1 MRLINALSLYLP
13 SSYRCYIL
21 KISVKMEGL
30 SSLEGWAL
38 IATYFV
44 AMMMLVVFLRKHK
57 KTKEEFLVAN
67 RSMPWLL
74 TAFSMAATWVWAP
87 SMFVASEKAYTQ
99 GLAGVFWFVVPNV
112 LTLILF
118 AFFANK
124 MRKLRPDGWTFSDY
138 IREKYSKR
146 CHNLYLIESFGLQT
160 MSFAVQLLA
169 GATIFSKITGISFT
183 ATTIVMAV
191 CPLLYTF
198 ASGIRSSIVTDFW
211 KMLWIVIV
219 LLLGLPIMFSSAGPN
234 ALFNGL
240 GGITGDFG
248 SLFSATGIM
257 VALSFGIPTTIGL
270 LSGTFG
276 DQMFWQRVFCVKADK
291 VKRTMITAAFI
302 FAAVPISLAVF
313 GFFAAGT
320 GLAISDTQLTNVGAV
335 MAFCPKWFLYLFFV
349 LILSG
354 LISTV
359 DSIICAVSSVAGHDV
374 VKRLSMNEKW
384 HGRIQKNIFL
394 FILFANEVRAAR
406 FAMIVVTIIAILI
419 ANIPGLT
426 ILYLFLLY
434 GTLRSSVMLP
444 TVFAILGKRMS
455 ERGLFYG
462 ILTSM
467 IVGLPIFA
475 YGNFTGNIPMIVFG
489 SLFTILASGIMAVRR
504 KPLQR
509 GSMEVAIK
517 IDRTD
522 MDKRIAEIKAVHG
535 EYLACAEKME
545 AHIRTFRA
553 LTESARGTARDIRK
567 SVSQYKRLQGKKS
580 LNRKKSR
587 RK

>member
-1 MRLINALSLYLP
+1 
-13 SSYRCYIL
+13 
-21 KISVKMEGL
+21 MEGL

-291 VKRTMITAAFI
+291 VKLTMITAAFI

>member
-1 MRLINALSLYLP
+1 
-13 SSYRCYIL
+13 
-21 KISVKMEGL
+21 MEGL

-580 LNRKKSR
+580 LNRKKSQM
-587 RK
+587 

>member
-1 MRLINALSLYLP
+1 
-13 SSYRCYIL
+13 
-21 KISVKMEGL
+21 MEGL
-30 SSLEGWAL
+30 EIVEGWAL
-38 IATYFV
+38 IAGYFA
-44 AMMMLVVFLRKHK
+44 AMIALVFFLRKRE

-99 GLAGVFWFVVPNV
+99 GIAGVFWFVVPNV
-112 LTLILF
+112 LTLVLF

-124 MRKLRPDGWTFSDY
+124 MRKLRTDGWTFSDY
-138 IREKYSKR
+138 IREKYSNR
-146 CHNLYLIESFGLQT
+146 CHSLYLVESFGLQI

-183 ATTIVMAV
+183 TTTVVMAV
-191 CPLLYTF
+191 CPLFYTF
-198 ASGIRSSIVTDFW
+198 ACGIRSSIITDFW

-219 LLLGLPIMFSSAGPN
+219 LLAGLPIMLSNAGSDT
-234 ALFNGL
+234 LIKGL

-248 SLFSATGIM
+248 SLFSNNGIM

-276 DQMFWQRVFCVKADK
+276 DQMFWQRVFCVKAYK
-291 VKRTMITAAFI
+291 VKQTMIAAAVI
-302 FAAVPISLAVF
+302 FAVVPISLSVF
-313 GFFAAGT
+313 GFIASGAGMY
-320 GLAISDTQLTNVGAV
+320 ISDTQLVNVGAV

-349 LILSG
+349 LILAG

-374 VKRLSMNEKW
+374 SARAFNAWVKKFEKKE
-384 HGRIQKNIFL
+384 RISWVL
-394 FILFANEVRAAR
+394 EWAAVDGVGVAR
-406 FAMIVVTIIAILI
+406 ISMIVVTIVAVLI

-444 TVFAILGKRMS
+444 TVFAILGKRMT
-455 ERGLFYG
+455 EKGLFYG

-467 IVGLPIFA
+467 LVGLPVFA
-475 YGNFTGNIPMIVFG
+475 YGNLIGNIPLIVAG
-489 SLFTILASGIMAVRR
+489 SLFTILASGLIALDYRR
-504 KPLQR
+504 HLKPGPIEL
-509 GSMEVAIK
+509 K
-517 IDRTD
+517 IVVKNLDE
-522 MDKRIAEIKAVHG
+522 MN
-535 EYLACAEKME
+535 Y
-545 AHIRTFRA
+545 
-553 LTESARGTARDIRK
+553 
-567 SVSQYKRLQGKKS
+567 Q
-580 LNRKKSR
+580 LNRLSKQLKKTHADLLEVNKAFDELTGKNITISVETEDE
-587 RK
+587 KAK

>member
-1 MRLINALSLYLP
+1 
-13 SSYRCYIL
+13 
-21 KISVKMEGL
+21 MEGL

-146 CHNLYLIESFGLQT
+146 CHNLYLIESFGLQA

>member
-1 MRLINALSLYLP
+1 
-13 SSYRCYIL
+13 
-21 KISVKMEGL
+21 MEGL

-219 LLLGLPIMFSSAGPN
+219 LLFGLPIMFSSAGPD

-302 FAAVPISLAVF
+302 FAVVPISLAVF

-354 LISTV
+354 LISTA

-467 IVGLPIFA
+467 IVGLPVFA

-489 SLFTILASGIMAVRR
+489 SLFTILASGVMAVRR

-509 GSMEVAIK
+509 GPMEVAIK

-522 MDKRIAEIKAVHG
+522 MDKRIAEIKAVYG

>member
-1 MRLINALSLYLP
+1 MRSL
-13 SSYRCYIL
+13 
-21 KISVKMEGL
+21 E
-30 SSLEGWAL
+30 SLEGWAL
-38 IATYFV
+38 IAGYFA
-44 AMMMLVVFLRKHK
+44 AMIALVFFLRKRE

-99 GLAGVFWFVVPNV
+99 GIAGVFWFVVPNV
-112 LTLILF
+112 LTLVLF

-124 MRKLRPDGWTFSDY
+124 MRMLRPDGWTFSDY
-138 IREKYSKR
+138 IREKYSNR
-146 CHNLYLIESFGLQT
+146 CHSLYLVESFGLQV

-183 ATTIVMAV
+183 TTTIVMAV
-191 CPLLYTF
+191 CPLFYTF
-198 ASGIRSSIVTDFW
+198 ACGIRSSIITDFW

-219 LLLGLPIMFSSAGPN
+219 LVAGLPIMLSNAGPS
-234 ALFNGL
+234 ALVNGL

-248 SLFSATGIM
+248 SLFSHNGLL
-257 VALSFGIPTTIGL
+257 VALGFGIPTTIGL

-291 VKRTMITAAFI
+291 VKRTMMTAAVI
-302 FAAVPISLAVF
+302 FAVVPISLALF
-313 GFFAAGT
+313 GFIAAGT
-320 GLAISDTQLTNVGAV
+320 GLDISDTQLTNVGAV
-335 MAFCPKWFLYLFFV
+335 IAFCPKWFLYLFFV

-374 VKRLSMNEKW
+374 WQRVYNKYSNKIREGLPTSNIEVWCVDNDVKL
-384 HGRIQKNIFL
+384 
-394 FILFANEVRAAR
+394 AR
-406 FAMIVVTIIAILI
+406 MAMVAVTVIAVLI

-444 TVFAILGKRMS
+444 TVFAILGKPMT
-455 ERGLFYG
+455 EKGLFYG

-467 IVGLPIFA
+467 IVGLPVFA
-475 YGNFTGNIPMIVFG
+475 YGNLIGNIPLIVAG
-489 SLFTILASGIMAVRR
+489 SLFTILASGVIALDYRRHLKPGPIELKIVVRNLDDLNSQLTR
-504 KPLQR
+504 FNGKL
-509 GSMEVAIK
+509 K
-517 IDRTD
+517 
-522 MDKRIAEIKAVHG
+522 
-535 EYLACAEKME
+535 E
-545 AHIRTFRA
+545 ARNSLI
-553 LTESARGTARDIRK
+553 E
-567 SVSQYKRLQGKKS
+567 
-580 LNRKKSR
+580 LNRVYDELNGKNLTISVETEDEKVR
-587 RK
+587 QG

>member
-1 MRLINALSLYLP
+1 
-13 SSYRCYIL
+13 
-21 KISVKMEGL
+21 MEGL

-124 MRKLRPDGWTFSDY
+124 MRKLRPAGWTFSDY

-302 FAAVPISLAVF
+302 FAVVPISLAVF

>member
-1 MRLINALSLYLP
+1 
-13 SSYRCYIL
+13 
-21 KISVKMEGL
+21 MEGL

-44 AMMMLVVFLRKHK
+44 AMMLLVVFLRKHK

-99 GLAGVFWFVVPNV
+99 GLVGVFWFVVPNV

-138 IREKYSKR
+138 IREKYSNR

-191 CPLLYTF
+191 CPLVYTF

-219 LLLGLPIMFSSAGPN
+219 LLLGLPIMFSSAGPD
-234 ALFNGL
+234 ALLNGL
-240 GGITGDFG
+240 GGISGGFSD
-248 SLFSATGIM
+248 LFSGNGLL

-291 VKRTMITAAFI
+291 VKQTMIAAAVI
-302 FAAVPISLAVF
+302 FAVVPISLAVF
-313 GFFAAGT
+313 GFFAAGA
-320 GLAISDTQLTNVGAV
+320 GIYIADTQLVNVGAV

-374 VKRLSMNEKW
+374 WN
-384 HGRIQKNIFL
+384 RIYANYSDRTHKGISTSR
-394 FILFANEVRAAR
+394 FIVWCVDHDVSLAR
-406 FAMIVVTIIAILI
+406 IAMVVVTIVAILI

-489 SLFTILASGIMAVRR
+489 SLFTILASGLMAIR
-504 KPLQR
+504 KPFKR
-509 GSMEVAIK
+509 GPVEMVIK
-517 IDRTD
+517 VDRTE
-522 MDKRIAEIKAVHG
+522 MDKCIEEMKTVGAEYKR
-535 EYLACAEKME
+535 CAEKME
-545 AHIRTFRA
+545 GSIQTFKA
-553 LTESARGTARDIRK
+553 LTESAKETSKDIRR
-567 SVSQYKRLQGKKS
+567 SVNQYKSLREKVYLLRQKKQKS
-580 LNRKKSR
+580 NHRKSR
-587 RK
+587 R

>member
-1 MRLINALSLYLP
+1 
-13 SSYRCYIL
+13 
-21 KISVKMEGL
+21 MEGL

-99 GLAGVFWFVVPNV
+99 GLVGVFWFVVPNV
-112 LTLILF
+112 FTLILF

-124 MRKLRPDGWTFSDY
+124 MRKLRPEGWTFSDY

-146 CHNLYLIESFGLQT
+146 CHNLFLIESFGLQT

-183 ATTIVMAV
+183 ATTIVMAL

-198 ASGIRSSIVTDFW
+198 ASGIRSSIITDFW

-219 LLLGLPIMFSSAGPN
+219 LLLGLPIMFSSAGPE

-240 GGITGDFG
+240 GGVSGGFSD
-248 SLFSATGIM
+248 LFSGNGLM
-257 VALSFGIPTTIGL
+257 VTLSFGIPTTIGL

-302 FAAVPISLAVF
+302 FAVVPISLAVF

-374 VKRLSMNEKW
+374 WN
-384 HGRIQKNIFL
+384 RIYANYSDRTHKGISTSR
-394 FILFANEVRAAR
+394 FIVWCVDHDVSLAR
-406 FAMIVVTIIAILI
+406 IAMVVVTIVAILI

-455 ERGLFYG
+455 EGGLFYG

-475 YGNFTGNIPMIVFG
+475 YGNFAGSIPMIVFG
-489 SLFTILASGIMAVRR
+489 SLFTILASGLMAIRR
-504 KPLQR
+504 KPLKR

-517 IDRTD
+517 IDRTE
-522 MDKRIAEIKAVHG
+522 MDKRIAGIKAVHG

-545 AHIRTFRA
+545 THIRTFRA

-567 SVSQYKRLQGKKS
+567 SVSQYKQLQGKKS

>member
-1 MRLINALSLYLP
+1 
-13 SSYRCYIL
+13 
-21 KISVKMEGL
+21 MEGL
-30 SSLEGWAL
+30 SNLEGWAL

-44 AMMMLVVFLRKHK
+44 AMMLLVVFLRKHK

-99 GLAGVFWFVVPNV
+99 GIVGVFWFVVPNV

-124 MRKLRPDGWTFSDY
+124 MRKLRPEGWTFSDY

-146 CHNLYLIESFGLQT
+146 CHNLFLIESFGLQT

-183 ATTIVMAV
+183 ATTVVMAL

-198 ASGIRSSIVTDFW
+198 ASGIRSSIITDFW

-219 LLLGLPIMFSSAGPN
+219 LLLGLPIMFSSAGPE

-240 GGITGDFG
+240 GGVSGGFSD
-248 SLFSATGIM
+248 LFSGNGLM
-257 VALSFGIPTTIGL
+257 VTLSFGIPTTIGL

-302 FAAVPISLAVF
+302 FAVVPISLAVF

-374 VKRLSMNEKW
+374 VKRLAMNEKW
-384 HGRIQKNIFL
+384 HERIQKNIFL

-406 FAMIVVTIIAILI
+406 FAMIAVTIVAILI

-475 YGNFTGNIPMIVFG
+475 YGNFAGNIPMIVFG
-489 SLFTILASGIMAVRR
+489 SLFTILASGLMAIRR
-504 KPLQR
+504 KPLKR
-509 GSMEVAIK
+509 GPLEVVVNV
-517 IDRTD
+517 DRSE
-522 MDKRIAEIKAVHG
+522 MDKYIEEIKAVG
-535 EYLACAEKME
+535 AEYFQCADRME
-545 AHIRTFRA
+545 GQIRTFRN
-553 LTESARGTARDIRK
+553 LTESAKGTAKDIRK
-567 SVSQYKRLQGKKS
+567 SVSHYKQIQGSMRYVRQKKQS
-580 LNRKKSR
+580 KFNHKKSR

>member
-1 MRLINALSLYLP
+1 
-13 SSYRCYIL
+13 
-21 KISVKMEGL
+21 MEGL

-219 LLLGLPIMFSSAGPN
+219 LLLGLPIMFSSAGPD

-257 VALSFGIPTTIGL
+257 VALSFGIHTTIGL

-302 FAAVPISLAVF
+302 FAVVPISLAVF

>member
-1 MRLINALSLYLP
+1 
-13 SSYRCYIL
+13 
-21 KISVKMEGL
+21 MEGL

-219 LLLGLPIMFSSAGPN
+219 LLLGLPIMFSSAGPD

-302 FAAVPISLAVF
+302 FAVVPISLAVF

-553 LTESARGTARDIRK
+553 LTESARGNARDIRK
-567 SVSQYKRLQGKKS
+567 SVSNYKRLQGKKS

>member
-1 MRLINALSLYLP
+1 
-13 SSYRCYIL
+13 
-21 KISVKMEGL
+21 MEGL

-219 LLLGLPIMFSSAGPN
+219 LLLGLPIMFSSAGPD

-291 VKRTMITAAFI
+291 VKRTMISAAFI
-302 FAAVPISLAVF
+302 FAVVPISLAVF